1 MKGAIQ
7 FPMKGRIMLLK
18 NFISLCIAAVVASSA
33 NAETM
38 IVKLKPGFQA
48 RNFRFTG
55 ASNLQPIVPELGI
68 YTVDIPAPTKGAR
81 AAVVSSLRNTSGVA
95 YAQEDHKIT
104 RRNALPNDKNFGQ
117 QWDMLLDK
125 TSFGID
131 AVAAW
136 NNFGQGGKDAAGN
149 NIVVAVV
156 DGGVDLKHPDLAQ
169 NIWVNTAEIPGNKI
183 DDDNNGYVDDV
194 NGWNAFNNSGAVAS
208 DMHGTHVSG
217 TVGAAGN
224 NGIHGA
230 GVNWDVKIMAIN
242 GASGTTSVVLK
253 AYGYV
258 LKQKQLWLS
267 SGGKLGANVV
277 STNSSFGVD
286 YGDCKSGSFPAW
298 NDIYNEMGKV
308 GILHAIATAN
318 LGINIDVEGDV
329 PTGCDSP
336 YIIAVT
342 NTDKSGAKNSG
353 AGFGLTTIDLGAP
366 GTAIFSTVPNNGW
379 SSLTGTSMATPHVA
393 GAVAYMHSAANK
405 VFNDAYLKDPAASA
419 LALKEVMLN
428 TVSPAAS
435 MKGKT
440 VSGGILNIN
449 NAAAAMSSYQ

>member
-1 MKGAIQ
+1 
-7 FPMKGRIMLLK
+7 MLLK

-81 AAVVSSLRNTSGVA
+81 AAVVSSLRNTIGVA